1 MIDILKQPDDIR
13 IDFDMDSYPALLSGK
28 TQES

>member
-13 IDFDMDSYPALLSGK
+13 IDFVMDSCPALLSCR